1 MLGATGS
8 VGKNTLD
15 LVARE
20 PDRFEVVALTA
31 SRNAAA
37 LADLAVGLR
46 AEVAVVADP
55 AAYPELAE
63 RLAGTGTAA
72 AGGPDA
78 VIEAARRP
86 TDIVVSA
93 IVGAAGLAPSI
104 AALGA
109 TRIMALANKET
120 LVTAGTHVMAEAA
133 RLNVVVLPVDSEHNA
148 IFQVLETRHTGEIA
162 EIILTASGGPFR
174 TLAPEAFAAITP
186 AMALKHPNWSMGRK
200 ITIDSAT
207 LMNKGLELIEANH
220 LFPVGPDKLSVLVHP
235 QSVVHGMVRYT
246 DGSVLAELGAPD
258 MRTPIGFCL
267 AWPRRRPTPV
277 RALDLAA
284 IGTVTFEAPDR
295 GRFPCLPLAEAAMRR
310 ASGAPCVLNAAN
322 EVAVD
327 AFLEGRLGFTRIAAV
342 IEDTLS
348 WAEGAGMMTE
358 PGSLAEA
365 QALDQAARERARI
378 AVT

>member
-8 VGKNTLD
+8 VGANTLD

-37 LADLAVGLR
+37 LAELALR
-46 AEVAVVADP
+46 LQAEVAVVADS

-63 RLAGTGTAA
+63 RLAGSGTVA

-78 VIEAARRP
+78 VIEAAQRP

-93 IVGAAGLAPSI
+93 IVGAAGLAPSV

-133 RLNVVVLPVDSEHNA
+133 RQNVVVLPVDSEHNA

-174 TLAPEAFAAITP
+174 TLPAEAFPAITP

-277 RALDLAA
+277 RPLDLAA

-322 EVAVD
+322 EVAVE
-327 AFLEGRLGFTRIAAV
+327 AFLDGRLGFTRIAAV
-342 IEDTLS
+342 IEETLS

-365 QALDQAARERARI
+365 QALDQAARDRARTL
-378 AVT
+378 VT